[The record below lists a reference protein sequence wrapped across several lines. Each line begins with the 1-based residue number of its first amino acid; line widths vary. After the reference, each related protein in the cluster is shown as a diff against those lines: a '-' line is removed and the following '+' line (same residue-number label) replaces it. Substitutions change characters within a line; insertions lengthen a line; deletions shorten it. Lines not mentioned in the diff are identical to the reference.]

1 MEDNVSKLMQITGGI
16 LIGVILLSLVSFF
29 FSSIGLWPAEEDQ
42 VESAEQLAK
51 FNLEYEVYEKNWMYG
66 VDVISCLNKAKSN
79 NEKYAEGG
87 RFLIGNEYGKNFYVD
102 VWVRLKEDGTSDPKY
117 LEENVT
123 VYHFNESGVEVP
135 YLGDSNK
142 ITLED
147 GSTLT
152 LTAAGFNIDKNL
164 YTHFS
169 RSNQDV
175 YTVWP
180 NTINLKF
187 DDASDL
193 RPGGGSNTFDGNKYY
208 SLLDDSGSSENNL
221 VKLINL
227 SNKTDTGSLDRIAI
241 NTTGKNLYN
250 WSKIIWKTALSD
262 FKIRK
267 FKCDY
272 IGYNEKNA
280 RVNLIIFSEI

>member
-51 FNLEYEVYEKNWMYG
+51 FNLEYEVYEKNGMYG